1 MIDLSDYDY
10 VVLDCDGVI
19 LNSNWLK
26 TDAIIRTL
34 KNEPEKCIDK
44 MIAYHK
50 ANGGISRYKK
60 FRHYFEEINPCEDV
74 EIKAKVS
81 ISKFAEIV
89 QKGLL
94 ECDYIPGVVDF
105 INDVKGKRLPLFV
118 VSGSDEIE
126 LREVFSKRKIDSLFC
141 AIYGSP
147 STKTQIMKDVISQV
161 GQRKKGIFFGDSK
174 SDLAAAMQFEL
185 TFIFVRGVSEWEEGK
200 KIFKGNPN
208 QSIQDFQF
216 HSITQ
221 SL

>member
-1 MIDLSDYDY
+1 MIDLSPYAY
-10 VVLDCDGVI
+10 VVFDCDGVI
-19 LNSNWLK
+19 LDSNPLK
-26 TDAIIRTL
+26 THAFAL
-34 KNEPEKCIDK
+34 ALEGEPEKYVAE

-50 ANGGISRYKK
+50 SKGGVSRYKK
-60 FRHYFEEINPCEDV
+60 FLHYFQKINPHQDV
-74 EIKAKVS
+74 EKKIQVA
-81 ISKFAEIV
+81 ISKFAGIV
-89 QKGLL
+89 QKGLM

-105 INDVKGKRLPLFV
+105 INDVKEKGLPLFV

-126 LREVFSKRKIDSLFC
+126 LKEVFSKRKIDSLFC

-147 STKTQIMKDVISQV
+147 PTKTENMKKVKSQV
-161 GQRKKGIFFGDSK
+161 GAQTKGLFFGDSR
-174 SDLAAAMQFEL
+174 SDMEAAEGFGL
-185 TFIFVRGVSEWEEGK
+185 DFIFVSVASEWEEGK

>member
-19 LNSNWLK
+19 LDSNWLK

-34 KNEPEKCIDK
+34 KNEPEKCINK

-60 FRHYFEEINPCEDV
+60 FRYYFEEINPHEDV

-94 ECDYIPGVVDF
+94 ECDYIPGVVGF
-105 INDVKGKRLPLFV
+105 INNVKKKGIPLFV
-118 VSGSDEIE
+118 VSGSDEME

-147 STKTQIMKDVISQV
+147 LTKPQIMKNVISQV

-174 SDLAAAMQFEL
+174 ADFDVAIQFEL
-185 TFIFVRGVSEWEEGK
+185 TFIFVSGVSEWEKGK
-200 KIFKGNPN
+200 NLFNGNLN
-208 QSIQDFQF
+208 YLIKDFQSSNIIKEF
-216 HSITQ
+216 
-221 SL
+221 

>member
-10 VVLDCDGVI
+10 AVLDCDGVI
-19 LNSNWLK
+19 LDSNWLK

-34 KNEPEKCIDK
+34 EDEPEKCIDK

-60 FRHYFEEINPCEDV
+60 FRHYFEEINPYEDV

-105 INDVKGKRLPLFV
+105 INNVKDGNFYRILHLIIITMNRIT
-118 VSGSDEIE
+118 SYNN
-126 LREVFSKRKIDSLFC
+126 KITS
-141 AIYGSP
+141 
-147 STKTQIMKDVISQV
+147 
-161 GQRKKGIFFGDSK
+161 RFFK
-174 SDLAAAMQFEL
+174 LLYAF
-185 TFIFVRGVSEWEEGK
+185 
-200 KIFKGNPN
+200 N
-208 QSIQDFQF
+208 
-216 HSITQ
+216 
-221 SL
+221 

>member
-19 LNSNWLK
+19 LDSNWLK
-26 TDAIIRTL
+26 TDAFISNL
-34 KNEPEKCIDK
+34 EDEPEKCIDK

-60 FRHYFEEINPCEDV
+60 FRHYFEEINPHEDF
-74 EIKAKVS
+74 EKNAKVA

-105 INDVKGKRLPLFV
+105 INDVKEKGLPLFV

-147 STKTQIMKDVISQV
+147 FTKTQIMKNVISQV

-174 SDLAAAMQFEL
+174 SDLDAAMQFEL

-200 KIFKGNPN
+200 NLFKGNPN
-208 QSIQDFQF
+208 HSIQDFQ
-216 HSITQ
+216 SSNIITEF
-221 SL
+221 

>member
-19 LNSNWLK
+19 LDSNWLK

-34 KNEPEKCIDK
+34 EDEPEKCIDK

-60 FRHYFEEINPCEDV
+60 FRYYFEEINHHEDA

-94 ECDYIPGVVDF
+94 ECDYIPGVVGF
-105 INDVKGKRLPLFV
+105 INNVKKKGIPLFV
-118 VSGSDEIE
+118 VSGSDEME
-126 LREVFSKRKIDSLFC
+126 LRKVFSKRKIYSLFC

-147 STKTQIMKDVISQV
+147 LTKPQIMKNVISQV

-174 SDLAAAMQFEL
+174 ADFDVAIQFEL
-185 TFIFVRGVSEWEEGK
+185 TFIFVSGVSEWEKGK
-200 KIFKGNPN
+200 NLFNGNLN
-208 QSIQDFQF
+208 YLIKDFQSSNIIKEF
-216 HSITQ
+216 
-221 SL
+221 

>member
-19 LNSNWLK
+19 LDSNWLK
-26 TDAIIRTL
+26 TDAFISTL
-34 KNEPEKCIDK
+34 EDEPEKCIDK

-105 INDVKGKRLPLFV
+105 INDVKEKGLPLFV

-126 LREVFSKRKIDSLFC
+126 LKEVFSKRKIDLLFC

-147 STKTQIMKDVISQV
+147 PTKTENMKKVKSQV
-161 GQRKKGIFFGDSK
+161 GAQTKGLFFGDSR
-174 SDLAAAMQFEL
+174 SDMEAAEGFGL
-185 TFIFVRGVSEWEEGK
+185 DFIFVSGASEWEEGK

-208 QSIQDFQF
+208 YSIQDFQ
-216 HSITQ
+216 SSNIITEF
-221 SL
+221 

>member
-1 MIDLSDYDY
+1 MIDLSDYDF

-19 LNSNWLK
+19 LDSNWLK
-26 TDAIIRTL
+26 TDAISRTL
-34 KNEPEKCIDK
+34 KNEPEKCINK

-60 FRHYFEEINPCEDV
+60 FRHYFEEINPYEDV

-94 ECDYIPGVVDF
+94 ECDYIPGVVGF
-105 INDVKGKRLPLFV
+105 INNVKKKGIPLFV
-118 VSGSDEIE
+118 VSGSDEME

-147 STKTQIMKDVISQV
+147 LTKPQIMKNVISQV

-174 SDLAAAMQFEL
+174 ADFDVAIQFEL
-185 TFIFVRGVSEWEEGK
+185 TFIFVSGVSEWEKGK
-200 KIFKGNPN
+200 NLFNGNLN
-208 QSIQDFQF
+208 YLIKDFQSSNIIKEF
-216 HSITQ
+216 
-221 SL
+221 